1 MFFGS
6 SLVFP
11 FFMAATMHLLREAEE
26 YAIRNGGPDTSC
38 YCRLLSVY
46 RAIKAKKS
54 ACSSECLFLER
65 AVLEIASSYP
75 DGHKFRI
82 TLEGAAPHLFTFLRY
97 PGMPPHNN
105 GAELEIRDTA
115 VLHRN
120 VRHQLSTIQGREV
133 LSVLVSVAHTCR
145 KLGIF
150 PRTAVECL
158 IRDPDWRLFKPPPGE
173 HQDLVAPVAAAC

>member
-1 MFFGS
+1 MLGA
-6 SLVFP
+6 P
-11 FFMAATMHLLREAEE
+11 LREAEW
-26 YAIRNGGPDTSC
+26 YAIRNGESDISC
-38 YCRLLSVY
+38 YYRLLSLY
-46 RAIKAKKS
+46 RAIKGRES
-54 ACSSECLFLER
+54 ADSSECLSLER

-75 DGHKFRI
+75 EGHKFR
-82 TLEGAAPHLFTFLRY
+82 TKLRGPPLTCSPSSGY

-120 VRHQLSTIQGREV
+120 VRHQLSTMEGREV
-133 LSVLVSVAHTCR
+133 FSVLVSVARTCR

-158 IRDPDWRLFKPPPGE
+158 IRDPDWSCSSRRLSRNARNWSRRSP
-173 HQDLVAPVAAAC
+173 